1 MRENIICSA
10 LHISNEKEYVHQP
23 KNIKQGYVV
32 CGRRHHNCFTT
43 LFMIDSNV
51 DKNIVTQGFLT
62 NEDRFVSRKEA
73 FQIARCSMQ
82 IKNLGEWNQDS
93 ILFSEDLY

>member
-10 LHISNEKEYVHQP
+10 LHINNEKEYVHQP

-32 CGRRHHNCFTT
+32 CGRRHHNCYVT
-43 LFMIDSNV
+43 LNMIDDNP
-51 DKNIVTQGFLT
+51 DRKNIIQGFLT
-62 NEDRFVSRKEA
+62 NQDRFVNRKEA

-93 ILFSEDLY
+93 ILYSEDIY